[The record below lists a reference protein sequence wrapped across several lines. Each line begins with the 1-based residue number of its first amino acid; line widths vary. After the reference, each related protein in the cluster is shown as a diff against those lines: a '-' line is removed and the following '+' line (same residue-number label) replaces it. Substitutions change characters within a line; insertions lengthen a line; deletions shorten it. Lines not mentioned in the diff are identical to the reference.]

1 MTEEIDKRI
10 AALNEANDAQERS
23 IELAKLQD
31 EYEKAKAN
39 KTVHV
44 YGGRGQ
50 GFVWKA
56 DDNAVHEAEQNLSDK
71 RREYKLKDETD
82 ALNKLKDKYSE
93 TMNLIGTDI
102 DDYNKKL
109 EYAAKIHNMSFEEMS
124 DGVTNYKDSVIAS
137 LGAVNTV
144 TDIKNTISSISSL
157 ISTLETLANVLNL
170 LNGGSGDGGGIFGF
184 INQIK
189 NMFTG
194 ENGDFDLG
202 GGFKKMFDGAA
213 KVVSDGWNWI
223 TGKNR
228 AGSAALKSDTTATLD
243 ILGNTIKVN
252 TGDIQRVSGGFFERL
267 VGAAKDNLG
276 SIGKFFSGA

>member
-1 MTEEIDKRI
+1 MTFEQMEGHYDGFKGSV
-10 AALNEANDAQERS
+10 LNNMQA
-23 IELAKLQD
+23 I
-31 EYEKAKAN
+31 
-39 KTVHV
+39 
-44 YGGRGQ
+44 Q
-50 GFVWKA
+50 GATNVK
-56 DDNAVHEAEQNLSDK
+56 NV
-71 RREYKLKDETD
+71 
-82 ALNKLKDKYSE
+82 
-93 TMNLIGTDI
+93 ITDI
-102 DDYNKKL
+102 SN
-109 EYAAKIHNMSFEEMS
+109 
-124 DGVTNYKDSVIAS
+124 
-137 LGAVNTV
+137 
-144 TDIKNTISSISSL
+144 L
-157 ISTLETLANVLNL
+157 ISTLETLANILNL
-170 LNGGSGDGGGIFGF
+170 LNGGTGDGGGVFGF

-194 ENGDFDLG
+194 ENGGFDLG

-223 TGKNR
+223 IGKNR

>member
-1 MTEEIDKRI
+1 MTFDEM
-10 AALNEANDAQERS
+10 S
-23 IELAKLQD
+23 AKVGD
-31 EYEKAKAN
+31 Y
-39 KTVHV
+39 
-44 YGGRGQ
+44 
-50 GFVWKA
+50 
-56 DDNAVHEAEQNLSDK
+56 
-71 RREYKLKDETD
+71 
-82 ALNKLKDKYSE
+82 KDKV
-93 TMNLIGTDI
+93 
-102 DDYNKKL
+102 
-109 EYAAKIHNMSFEEMS
+109 
-124 DGVTNYKDSVIAS
+124 VTS
-137 LGAVNTV
+137 LGTVKTV
-144 TDIKNTISSISSL
+144 TDIKDTISNISNL
-157 ISTLETLANVLNL
+157 ISTLETLSNVVSYFY
-170 LNGGSGDGGGIFGF
+170 NGSTDGGGISGLFR
-184 INQIK
+184 NLK

>member
-1 MTEEIDKRI
+1 M
-10 AALNEANDAQERS
+10 
-23 IELAKLQD
+23 
-31 EYEKAKAN
+31 
-39 KTVHV
+39 
-44 YGGRGQ
+44 
-50 GFVWKA
+50 WKA
-56 DDNAVHEAEQNLSDK
+56 DENAVREAGQNLSDK
-71 RREYKLKDETD
+71 QREYKKKDEID
-82 ALNKLKDKYSE
+82 KLEKLKDKVQE
-93 TMNLIGTDI
+93 TNNLIGTSW
-102 DDYNKKL
+102 DDYQKKL
-109 EYAAKIHNMSFEEMS
+109 KYTAEFEAMTFEQMEGHYDGFKGSVLNNMQAIQ
-124 DGVTNYKDSVIAS
+124 GATNVKNVI
-137 LGAVNTV
+137 
-144 TDIKNTISSISSL
+144 TDISNL
-157 ISTLETLANVLNL
+157 ISTLETLANILNI
-170 LNGGSGDGGGIFGF
+170 LNGGSGDGGGVFGF

-228 AGSAALKSDTTATLD
+228 AGTAALKSDTTATLD